1 MMMINRKKTATRE
14 VAKAAISSTDTSLGF
29 ARVRFADSMRFTTI
43 RSI

>member
-14 VAKAAISSTDTSLGF
+14 VAKAAISSTDTSLGC
-29 ARVRFADSMRFTTI
+29 AGVRFVDSIRFTTI